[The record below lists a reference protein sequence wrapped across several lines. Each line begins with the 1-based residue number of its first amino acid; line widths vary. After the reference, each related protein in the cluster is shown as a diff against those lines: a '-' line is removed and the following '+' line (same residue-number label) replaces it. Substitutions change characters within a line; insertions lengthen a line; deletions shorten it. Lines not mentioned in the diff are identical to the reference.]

1 MPQQINQFNKLKS
14 AKNNSMLGIA
24 EGSQGSIN
32 GYYRGKLIV
41 SRPLDGKN
49 RTVKNYKNEANL
61 MLIQAMRDG
70 NQLATVKRLSIETL
84 KHFRYKDL
92 IKEPDK
98 QDKDYLMIV
107 ILLLIKL
114 KVIEEDGVKEG
125 LLVMGKKKPRRSNET
140 H

>member
-1 MPQQINQFNKLKS
+1 MPQEINQFNKLKS
-14 AKNNSMLGIA
+14 AKNNSMLGIS
-24 EGSQGSIN
+24 EGSHGSIN
-32 GYYRGKLIV
+32 GYYKGRLIV

-49 RTVKNYKNEANL
+49 KTVENYKNEANL
-61 MLIQAMRDG
+61 MLIQALRDG

-84 KHFRYKDL
+84 KNFRYKDL
-92 IKEPDK
+92 IQKPDK

-125 LLVMGKKKPRRSNET
+125 LLVMGKKKPRRANET